1 MLVFLWEDIVCGR
14 FVRITPVSVLALK
27 FKAEKVSSN
36 LAPSYN
42 IAPTQEVVIIND
54 EGVRQII
61 QCTWGFIPSWA
72 KHPAIGYTMI
82 NARSETIARKRAFR
96 SAFKKRRC
104 LVMADGF
111 YEWRTEGKKKFPMYI
126 RLKSGEC
133 FGFAGLYNVWKSPDG
148 KQICTCTIITTE
160 ANDTVKPMHDRMP
173 VILPRD
179 KEDSWLDPANENKEQ
194 LLGILK
200 PYPAEEMIAFEV
212 STDVNSPQH
221 NTPSN
226 IQPL

>member
-1 MLVFLWEDIVCGR
+1 VCGR

-27 FKAEKVSSN
+27 FKAEKVLSN
-36 LAPSYN
+36 LAPNYN

-54 EGVRQII
+54 EGVRQIV

-72 KHPAIGYTMI
+72 KDPAIGYTMI

-104 LVMADGF
+104 LVIADGF

-126 RLKSGEC
+126 RLKTGEC

-148 KQICTCTIITTE
+148 QQLCTCTIITTE
-160 ANDTVKPMHDRMP
+160 ANDTVKPVHDRMP

-179 KEDSWLDPANENKEQ
+179 KEDFWLDLINEDKEK
-194 LLGILK
+194 LLSVLK